1 MPKIPKQNK
10 ILTVWTGR
18 QIEPLDRYKKKW
30 SAVTKL
36 KVTQMLKLKLGN
48 QTFKAAI
55 LKIFGLKGKY
65 CHKKET
71 DGESWNRIIK
81 H

>member
-18 QIEPLDRYKKKW
+18 QIGPLDRYKKKW
-30 SAVTKL
+30 SAVTKP

-48 QTFKAAI
+48 QTFKAAT

-65 CHKKET
+65 CHKK
-71 DGESWNRIIK
+71 
-81 H
+81 